1 MKQCSHCGK
10 VKPVSEFY
18 PSRKTPDGLR
28 YSCKSCHIESVIR
41 TRDPE
46 KHRISERLSMRR
58 CRKRDPW
65 KFRRRERLASRKRP
79 HDLRYRARIELN
91 KAVAS
96 GTVKKPARCTGCG
109 QKGHLHGHH
118 PDYNRPLRVKWFCP
132 VCHAAEHRRM
142 KVCPK
147 ESRN

>member
-1 MKQCSHCGK
+1 MKTKRCSRCGE
-10 VKPVSEFY
+10 VKPVSKFY
-18 PSRKTPDGLR
+18 KKKTSSDGLH
-28 YSCKSCHIESVIR
+28 SACKPCHIEIAVR

-46 KHRISERLSMRR
+46 KHRAADRLSMRR

-91 KAVAS
+91 KAVAR

-109 QKGHLHGHH
+109 QKGQLTS
-118 PDYNRPLRVKWFCP
+118 L
-132 VCHAAEHRRM
+132 
-142 KVCPK
+142 
-147 ESRN
+147 